1 MADLET
7 VEKRIGR
14 LEKKAKSGDKE
25 VKAEMKSSFRKLNQH
40 QKQINQQEVLN

>member
-25 VKAEMKSSFRKLNQH
+25 AKSWNECFRKIKPNIRS
-40 QKQINQQEVLN
+40 K

>member
-25 VKAEMKSSFRKLNQH
+25 AKAEMS
-40 QKQINQQEVLN
+40 VLEN